1 MQNYHITCERNL
13 DGLFLGWSVHTN
25 EDVLVSSI
33 YPRYDMAETET
44 IRLEEKYGSP
54 LTAHTLMNGNKI
66 LEKYFH

>member
-1 MQNYHITCERNL
+1 MQNYHITCERSL
-13 DGLFLGWSVHTN
+13 DGLFLGWSVHTCN
-25 EDVLVSSI
+25 NVLVSSI

-54 LTAHTLMNGNKI
+54 SPAHALINGNKI